1 MSPGV
6 TVILCVVAFVIY
18 FLPCIIGGIRDKVHG
33 GFAIFLLNL
42 FFGWTLIGW
51 LLAFVWASSGKTRR
65 DQRVEDQ
72 RHRELMSALRGSE
85 PAIGVRPDQLRVPS
99 LGRRK

>member
-1 MSPGV
+1 MSPTA

-33 GFAIFLLNL
+33 GFGIFLLNL
-42 FFGWTLIGW
+42 FFGWTLVGW

-65 DQRVEDQ
+65 EQRAEDQ
-72 RHRELMSALRGSE
+72 RHRELMAVLQRRE
-85 PAIGVRPDQLRVPS
+85 PRT
-99 LGRRK
+99 